1 MPCLYASIMEDW
13 LATIVTYVVT
23 IIQIMT
29 LLVVV
34 FGTLQAFAHSVR
46 AMFRP
51 SPGGAIFMKATSAS
65 RAG

>member
-1 MPCLYASIMEDW
+1 MHEW
-13 LATIVTYVVT
+13 LAIIVDYVVMA
-23 IIQIMT
+23 IQVKAV
-29 LLVVV
+29 LVVV

-65 RAG
+65 HAG